1 MRKLSITLL
10 LIGISFMTMEAN
22 NYSTDHKTRIYFK
35 KWNERQKTVIFLP
48 IEATIE
54 ENNIEV
60 QFFEKSNEPATFQV
74 KDKNG
79 NIVFQDVV
87 IPDKLEI
94 YKIDLDGFS
103 WFIRVILHRR
113 KYSLCRRVSNR
124 IDNDYKPIYQRNSL
138 SMIQIMLNRKIEQKQ
153 NNLLK

>member
-54 ENNIEV
+54 ENYIEV
-60 QFFEKSNEPATFQV
+60 QFFEKLNEPVTFQV

-79 NIVFQDVV
+79 NIVFQDAV
-87 IPDKLEI
+87 IPDKQEI
-94 YKIDLDGFS
+94 YQIDLDDFNADQYE
-103 WFIRVILHRR
+103 LL
-113 KYSLCRRVSNR
+113 Y
-124 IDNDYKPIYQRNSL
+124 
-138 SMIQIMLNRKIEQKQ
+138 IEKDVT
-153 NNLLK
+153 LIGEFEIESPTL

>member
-10 LIGISFMTMEAN
+10 LIGISFMTMKAN
-22 NYSTDHKTRIYFK
+22 NYSTDHKARIYFK
-35 KWNERQKTVIFLP
+35 KWNGRQKTVLFLP

-94 YKIDLDGFS
+94 YQIDLDGFKADQYELLYIEKAVT
-103 WFIRVILHRR
+103 FIGEFE
-113 KYSLCRRVSNR
+113 
-124 IDNDYKPIYQRNSL
+124 
-138 SMIQIMLNRKIEQKQ
+138 IE
-153 NNLLK
+153 

>member
-22 NYSTDHKTRIYFK
+22 NYSTDHKTSIYFK
-35 KWNERQKTVIFLP
+35 KWDDRQKSVFFLP

-94 YKIDLDGFS
+94 YQIDLDGFKADQYELLYIEKAVT
-103 WFIRVILHRR
+103 FIGEFE
-113 KYSLCRRVSNR
+113 
-124 IDNDYKPIYQRNSL
+124 
-138 SMIQIMLNRKIEQKQ
+138 IE
-153 NNLLK
+153 

>member
-74 KDKNG
+74 KDKAGMLSSYCYKSKN
-79 NIVFQDVV
+79 
-87 IPDKLEI
+87 LI
-94 YKIDLDGFS
+94 YIMP
-103 WFIRVILHRR
+103 FIMFLF
-113 KYSLCRRVSNR
+113 L
-124 IDNDYKPIYQRNSL
+124 
-138 SMIQIMLNRKIEQKQ
+138 
-153 NNLLK
+153 

>member
-94 YKIDLDGFS
+94 YQIDVSGFETGQYE
-103 WFIRVILHRR
+103 LL
-113 KYSLCRRVSNR
+113 Y
-124 IDNDYKPIYQRNSL
+124 
-138 SMIQIMLNRKIEQKQ
+138 IEKDVT
-153 NNLLK
+153 LIGEFEIE

>member
-1 MRKLSITLL
+1 
-10 LIGISFMTMEAN
+10 MTMEAN

-79 NIVFQDVV
+79 NIVFQNVV

-94 YKIDLDGFS
+94 YQIDLDGFKADQYELLYIEKAVT
-103 WFIRVILHRR
+103 FIGEFE
-113 KYSLCRRVSNR
+113 
-124 IDNDYKPIYQRNSL
+124 
-138 SMIQIMLNRKIEQKQ
+138 IE
-153 NNLLK
+153 

>member
-54 ENNIEV
+54 ENYIEV

-94 YKIDLDGFS
+94 YQIDLDGFKADQYELLYIEKAVT
-103 WFIRVILHRR
+103 FIG
-113 KYSLCRRVSNR
+113 KFE
-124 IDNDYKPIYQRNSL
+124 
-138 SMIQIMLNRKIEQKQ
+138 IE
-153 NNLLK
+153 

>member
-22 NYSTDHKTRIYFK
+22 NYSTEHKTRIYFK

-54 ENNIEV
+54 ENYVEV
-60 QFFEKSNEPATFQV
+60 QFFEKLNEPVTFQI

-79 NIVFQDVV
+79 NIVFQDMV
-87 IPDKLEI
+87 IPDKQEI
-94 YKIDLDGFS
+94 YKIDLDGFKADQYELFYIEKDVA
-103 WFIRVILHRR
+103 FIGEFE
-113 KYSLCRRVSNR
+113 
-124 IDNDYKPIYQRNSL
+124 
-138 SMIQIMLNRKIEQKQ
+138 IE
-153 NNLLK
+153 

>member
-94 YKIDLDGFS
+94 YKIDLDGFKAGS
-103 WFIRVILHRR
+103 YELFYIEE
-113 KYSLCRRVSNR
+113 SRRVSNR

>member
-54 ENNIEV
+54 ENYIEV
-60 QFFEKSNEPATFQV
+60 QFFEKLNEPVTFQI
-74 KDKNG
+74 KDEHG
-79 NIVFQDVV
+79 NIVFQDAV
-87 IPDKLEI
+87 IPNKQEI
-94 YKIDLDGFS
+94 YQIDLDGFKADQYELLYIEKDMT
-103 WFIRVILHRR
+103 FIGEFE
-113 KYSLCRRVSNR
+113 
-124 IDNDYKPIYQRNSL
+124 
-138 SMIQIMLNRKIEQKQ
+138 IESPT
-153 NNLLK
+153 L

>member
-22 NYSTDHKTRIYFK
+22 NYSTDLKTRIYFK

-54 ENNIEV
+54 ENYIEV

-94 YKIDLDGFS
+94 YQIDLDGFKADQYELLYIEKAVT
-103 WFIRVILHRR
+103 FIG
-113 KYSLCRRVSNR
+113 KFE
-124 IDNDYKPIYQRNSL
+124 
-138 SMIQIMLNRKIEQKQ
+138 IE
-153 NNLLK
+153 

>member
-1 MRKLSITLL
+1 
-10 LIGISFMTMEAN
+10 MEAN

-54 ENNIEV
+54 KNCIEV
-60 QFFEKSNEPATFQV
+60 QFFEKLNEPVTFQV

-87 IPDKLEI
+87 IPDKLKI
-94 YKIDLDGFS
+94 YQIDLDGFKADQYELLYIEKDVT
-103 WFIRVILHRR
+103 FIGEFE
-113 KYSLCRRVSNR
+113 
-124 IDNDYKPIYQRNSL
+124 
-138 SMIQIMLNRKIEQKQ
+138 IE
-153 NNLLK
+153 